1 MGFIMVLVVVHHHV
15 WLSLL
20 RCRRIKGEQWRWWNL
35 WKAEVPPKGC
45 PLFMDGFKSMCFD
58 LVYGAKGEQEWDE
71 NPHSL

>member
-35 WKAEVPPKGC
+35 WKAKVPPKGC
-45 PLFMDGFKSMCFD
+45 PLFMDGFK
-58 LVYGAKGEQEWDE
+58 
-71 NPHSL
+71 